1 MKARRS
7 LLIVLVAFAMIAT
20 VWSTLLIGAPERQ
33 TLDGR
38 VQRVA
43 SQLKCLI
50 CQGESV
56 ADSPSTLAQQMR
68 VSIRQQLQAGKSE
81 QDVIQYFQQ
90 RYGDEIVWSPPWQG
104 FSLLAWL
111 IPIAFLLCGVGLVIL
126 LLREWHAAGTGLAP
140 VREGGG
146 HAGQTGHN
154 QSSTRFR
161 TGASPVP
168 TMSQDDDLERYRMQL
183 EAELAED
190 DVLFRKPMERSNL

>member
-7 LLIVLVAFAMIAT
+7 IFIVLVALAVIAA
-20 VWSTLLIGAPERQ
+20 VWSTLLIVAPGQQ
-33 TLDGR
+33 TLDAR

-68 VSIRQQLQAGKSE
+68 TAIREQLQSGKSE
-81 QDVIQYFQQ
+81 QDVIQYFEQ
-90 RYGDEIVWSPPWQG
+90 RYGPQIVWSPPWQG

-111 IPIAFLLCGVGLVIL
+111 IPMAFLLCGIVLVIL
-126 LLREWHAAGTGLAP
+126 LLREWRSNAENGIVG
-140 VREGGG
+140 
-146 HAGQTGHN
+146 AGQAQGTVPMI
-154 QSSTRFR
+154 R
-161 TGASPVP
+161 TF
-168 TMSQDDDLERYRMQL
+168 QDGDLESYRAQL

-190 DVLFRKPMERSNL
+190 DVLFRKLAGQSNS